1 MEEGCV
7 REKGGGGSY
16 NITGLPWRQNKTNK
30 ASICPTQTA
39 RLSSLTAGRTAR
51 VRELLEERA

>member
-1 MEEGCV
+1 M

-30 ASICPTQTA
+30 ASIYPTQTA